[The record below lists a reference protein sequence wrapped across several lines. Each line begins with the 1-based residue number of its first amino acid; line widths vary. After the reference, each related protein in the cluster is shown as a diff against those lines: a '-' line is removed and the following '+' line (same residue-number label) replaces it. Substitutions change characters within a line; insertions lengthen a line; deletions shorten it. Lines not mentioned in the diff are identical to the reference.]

1 MESNKINHKVELD
14 EIYCKGKDCYKIMK
28 IGSGYIKLQ
37 KQNDRV
43 CPIFETT
50 VEKLFSSGYV
60 KKE

>member
-1 MESNKINHKVELD
+1 MESQEVSLKVELD

-28 IGSGYIKLQ
+28 IGCGYIKLQ

-50 VEKLFSSGYV
+50 VEKLISSGYV